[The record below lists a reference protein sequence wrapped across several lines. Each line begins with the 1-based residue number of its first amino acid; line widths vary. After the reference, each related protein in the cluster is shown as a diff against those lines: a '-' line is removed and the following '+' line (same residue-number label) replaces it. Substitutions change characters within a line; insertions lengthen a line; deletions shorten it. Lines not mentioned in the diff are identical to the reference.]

1 MSTLQDKYAFGSF
14 ELIPDRGVLLLDGV
28 PVPMGSRAVKILTI
42 LAQQAGKVVNGQDLL
57 DQVWPEANVVESNLR
72 VHLTNI
78 RKHLIAATGE
88 TNAIL
93 TVPGQGYQFNL
104 AVKTYRT
111 TSKQRTSS
119 NLPSLWAELVGRETD
134 IEQLLKD
141 VEEHRLV
148 TIVGSGGIGKTS
160 VAISGGWRA
169 AEMHEDGAV
178 FVDFTTSTSRA
189 MLASRIAGALRLP
202 VSTRSTESSVI
213 EHLREKNMLLIL
225 DNCEHV
231 IEAATTL
238 IEEILRECGRVHV
251 LATSREPLQGEGEH
265 LLHLPGLAIPPT
277 DGRIETAAEV
287 LAYAA
292 PRLFVERAQASQS
305 WFVLTDADAPHLV
318 RICGRLGGIPL
329 AIELA
334 AARVD
339 VFDLA
344 SLTRE
349 LDRSLDL
356 LTRGRRTAQER
367 HKTLRATLDWSY
379 GLLSEDERLLLNRLA
394 VFQSAFDREGA
405 AAVAGDD
412 TLSEALI
419 MDGITSLATKSLIF
433 GAREGQVPIYRLL
446 ESTREYALE
455 KLSTGVDLKALH
467 TRRALYLRDLS
478 KSLAPQNGF
487 VTPGGLDRYR
497 RLIDEVRSA
506 IGWAFSPEGDA
517 ALGTELAVASAY
529 IWYQVSLLGE
539 YTEVANQALAGM
551 RGTPNSDKAELELLL
566 AKAVGIFDTLG
577 SVPELQASAARAL
590 ELATQLDDHV
600 GIAWALSIL
609 WRYHHGMGE
618 YEESL
623 GITEQLK
630 IQADAGH
637 DSTDLY
643 TRLAMLSLLYL
654 GQLDGA
660 RQRALEAGQFVRDKE
675 LSLRGAYDYDTNAF
689 IKSSMARIYWLQG
702 FVEQA
707 SALADES
714 VELALDARHS
724 TGVCFALA
732 MGGCAVKLWNGE
744 FQIAER
750 NIALMQDYS
759 RAANSMY
766 WQNYVEVFRSG
777 LPDVM
782 DEYDARARKDFGVK
796 ARWDSRHWENF
807 SVLRPGYAS
816 AKMLERAQRDR
827 CWWCS
832 PEILRLEA
840 ERLWTEEGVT
850 AKKAAESLLRLALDA
865 ATEQRALLWRL
876 RVLTSLVQLRRGGA
890 GLQEAT
896 ALLSGTV
903 NEFTEGFDFP
913 DLRKAMTLLKRMRT
927 Q

>member
-339 VFDLA
+339 VFDL
-344 SLTRE
+344 
-349 LDRSLDL
+349 
-356 LTRGRRTAQER
+356 
-367 HKTLRATLDWSY
+367 
-379 GLLSEDERLLLNRLA
+379 
-394 VFQSAFDREGA
+394 
-405 AAVAGDD
+405 
-412 TLSEALI
+412 
-419 MDGITSLATKSLIF
+419 
-433 GAREGQVPIYRLL
+433 GQPDKR
-446 ESTREYALE
+446 
-455 KLSTGVDLKALH
+455 
-467 TRRALYLRDLS
+467 
-478 KSLAPQNGF
+478 
-487 VTPGGLDRYR
+487 
-497 RLIDEVRSA
+497 VR
-506 IGWAFSPEGDA
+506 
-517 ALGTELAVASAY
+517 
-529 IWYQVSLLGE
+529 
-539 YTEVANQALAGM
+539 
-551 RGTPNSDKAELELLL
+551 
-566 AKAVGIFDTLG
+566 
-577 SVPELQASAARAL
+577 
-590 ELATQLDDHV
+590 
-600 GIAWALSIL
+600 
-609 WRYHHGMGE
+609 
-618 YEESL
+618 
-623 GITEQLK
+623 
-630 IQADAGH
+630 
-637 DSTDLY
+637 
-643 TRLAMLSLLYL
+643 
-654 GQLDGA
+654 
-660 RQRALEAGQFVRDKE
+660 
-675 LSLRGAYDYDTNAF
+675 
-689 IKSSMARIYWLQG
+689 
-702 FVEQA
+702 
-707 SALADES
+707 
-714 VELALDARHS
+714 
-724 TGVCFALA
+724 
-732 MGGCAVKLWNGE
+732 
-744 FQIAER
+744 
-750 NIALMQDYS
+750 
-759 RAANSMY
+759 
-766 WQNYVEVFRSG
+766 
-777 LPDVM
+777 
-782 DEYDARARKDFGVK
+782 
-796 ARWDSRHWENF
+796 
-807 SVLRPGYAS
+807 
-816 AKMLERAQRDR
+816 
-827 CWWCS
+827 
-832 PEILRLEA
+832 
-840 ERLWTEEGVT
+840 
-850 AKKAAESLLRLALDA
+850 
-865 ATEQRALLWRL
+865 
-876 RVLTSLVQLRRGGA
+876 
-890 GLQEAT
+890 
-896 ALLSGTV
+896 
-903 NEFTEGFDFP
+903 
-913 DLRKAMTLLKRMRT
+913 
-927 Q
+927 